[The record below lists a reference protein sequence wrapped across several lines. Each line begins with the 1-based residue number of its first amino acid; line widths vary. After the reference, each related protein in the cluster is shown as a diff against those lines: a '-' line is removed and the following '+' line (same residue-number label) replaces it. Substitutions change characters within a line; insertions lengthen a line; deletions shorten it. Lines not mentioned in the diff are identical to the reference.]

1 MKNFISLAATVEE
14 ETTAE
19 SPRYF
24 FEIFWNFCVE
34 IYEFFKYIC
43 YDVFLGKAP

>member
-1 MKNFISLAATVEE
+1 MKIFNSLAVTVED

-24 FEIFWNFCVE
+24 YQIFWNFCVE
-34 IYEFFKYIC
+34 IYEFFKYIF
-43 YDVFLGKAP
+43 YDVFLGEAP